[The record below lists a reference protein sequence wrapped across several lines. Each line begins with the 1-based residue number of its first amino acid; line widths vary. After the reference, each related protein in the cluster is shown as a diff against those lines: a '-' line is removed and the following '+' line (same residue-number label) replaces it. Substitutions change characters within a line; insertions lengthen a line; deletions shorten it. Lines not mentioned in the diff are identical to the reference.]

1 MVSIGALES
10 MSNDRPSGTYSTHLS
25 GELAE
30 EIEEDVERRGI
41 SKSKAVREL
50 LVDGKRYRD
59 ERVHIFSTAVKHM
72 MGASLGGAL
81 ALLTSVVF
89 IIAAQQ
95 VGFTIG
101 ISPLLLMI
109 SSAILILVTG
119 LGVLFR
125 SIGVDEYADDQVNRF
140 INGVLDTLGVQH

>member
-1 MVSIGALES
+1 

-50 LVDGKRYRD
+50 MVDGKRYRD
-59 ERVHIFSTAVKHM
+59 ERMYIFKTAVKHM

-81 ALLTSVVF
+81 ALLISVVF
-89 IIAAQQ
+89 IVAAQQ
-95 VGFTIG
+95 VGYTIG
-101 ISPLLLMI
+101 VSPLFLMI
-109 SSAILILVTG
+109 ASAILILVTG
-119 LGVLFR
+119 LGYLFR
-125 SIGVDEYADDQVNRF
+125 SVGVDEYADDQVTRV
-140 INGVLDTLGVQH
+140 INSVLDTFGVQH